1 MTDTEQKDGKGWGSG
16 GLFGNRALGSLML
29 MLITPFFCLLF
40 IHTCLHHHGSFIS
53 LAQEIRSKNIVD
65 FILHVWPTPFDPYAV
80 KIIYSFIAFELFLVK
95 IVPGK
100 EFRATVTASGHV
112 PIYTANGVQCYLITI
127 LSLFAVAY
135 VGFFKP
141 GDIYDN
147 LDKIVSTLNLT
158 AIVFCTFLTV
168 KGLNFPSTK
177 DSGSNG
183 NVIVDFFWGTELYP
197 RVLGWDVKQC
207 TNCRIGMMF
216 WQVAILAY
224 GFKQYDLLNGEI
236 SSSIVVSIVLQTIYI
251 AKFFVWETGYFCSMD
266 IQHDRAGYYICWGCL
281 VWVPSMYTIHT
292 FFMVEHPIALSL
304 PVTIFL
310 IAAGTFSIWANYD
323 CDRYAHPLLCS
334 LLTSSDDLFPSH
346 SSPID
351 NASAS
356 APPTARR
363 RSGARS
369 PTTSSPSTRPRMERN
384 APPSCWHRAGGVSQG
399 SCRSL
404 FLSFPELT
412 ALLSPR
418 RHFHYVPEIL
428 AAFFWCVPTSL
439 NLEGWI
445 LPLFYP
451 IYLTLLLLDRAWRDD
466 LRCSDK
472 YTESWELYC
481 KKVPYKIIPGV
492 V

>member
-1 MTDTEQKDGKGWGSG
+1 
-16 GLFGNRALGSLML
+16 

-197 RVLGWDVKQC
+197 RILGWDVKQC

-323 CDRYAHPLLCS
+323 CDRQRQRFRATNGKEKIWGKEPDYIIAKYTTKDGEERSS
-334 LLTSSDDLFPSH
+334 LLL
-346 SSPID
+346 
-351 NASAS
+351 ASGWWGLA
-356 APPTARR
+356 
-363 RSGARS
+363 
-369 PTTSSPSTRPRMERN
+369 
-384 APPSCWHRAGGVSQG
+384 
-399 SCRSL
+399 
-404 FLSFPELT
+404 
-412 ALLSPR
+412 